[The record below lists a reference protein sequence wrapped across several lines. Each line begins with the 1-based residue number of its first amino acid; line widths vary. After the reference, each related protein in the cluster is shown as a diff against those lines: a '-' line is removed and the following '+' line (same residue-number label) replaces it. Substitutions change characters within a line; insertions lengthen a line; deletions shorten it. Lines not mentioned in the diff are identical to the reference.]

1 MVVGRMSGGGDRCDV
16 GREVVV
22 SKKNDRGKR
31 RTKAVHVSN
40 MEVNQ

>member
-1 MVVGRMSGGGDRCDV
+1 MLGGRWY
-16 GREVVV
+16 V

-31 RTKAVHVSN
+31 GTKAVHVSN